1 MFFGQQISWSSGSF
15 CTFPDRDSQIRETTY
30 FKHTSLF
37 KYEVV
42 LKILVS
48 ATNQID
54 HRSITVFEIYN
65 SPRQFSWS
73 MRIALDFTVFK
84 TFIFTVKKPF
94 SRLEVDFE
102 NSKTR
107 QFLANCTTVRRKVVM
122 FMVNDVPEL

>member
-84 TFIFTVKKPF
+84 TFIFTVKNN
-94 SRLEVDFE
+94 SVDL
-102 NSKTR
+102 NMT
-107 QFLANCTTVRRKVVM
+107 LTILRRVSSWQI
-122 FMVNDVPEL
+122 VPLCGEKW